1 VYCVVRLSQRRQY
14 GNTQMDDPFTN
25 EKCRYVFLSAARR
38 RQVLAMHWLAQTHL
52 LRTERG
58 SPLPA
63 RCWAHS
69 VPDCILV
76 GGPLGP
82 RGRNASRRH
91 ARRAGRPRLAP
102 RGRGRLH
109 VAVSTRGRGGHD
121 GPEESE
127 TPRSLPRPGLGSTRL
142 DSAGWGGDV
151 HSPRQARER
160 PPSVK
165 RGGPCLGRLG
175 DSEARNLDGT
185 REKNRSS
192 WDSWNGGSEDRLV
205 QARGG

>member
-1 VYCVVRLSQRRQY
+1 LCIASCDCHSD
-14 GNTQMDDPFTN
+14 GNTAIHKWTTPSQMRNADMYFSLLPGGDKF
-25 EKCRYVFLSAARR
+25 
-38 RQVLAMHWLAQTHL
+38 W

-58 SPLPA
+58 SLLPA